1 MGLEGKNVLMV
12 IAPGNFRDEEYFDT
26 RAELEGKG
34 ASVTTASSASG
45 EITGMLGGKATPDI
59 GLDDAKAGDY
69 DAVVF
74 VGGAGASA
82 YFQDRKA
89 LDLARSASE
98 SGKIVAAICIAPS
111 ILANAGILRG
121 KRATSFS
128 SEQGNLEGRGATY
141 TGEAVTRDG
150 RIITGSGPSAAKGF
164 GQEIAKALSE

>member
-1 MGLEGKNVLMV
+1 MSLEGKNVLMV

-26 RAELEGKG
+26 RAELEGEG

-59 GLDDAKAGDY
+59 SLNDAKAGEY

-74 VGGAGASA
+74 IGGTGASA
-82 YFQDRKA
+82 YFQDMKA
-89 LDLARSASE
+89 LDLARSASD

-111 ILANAGILRG
+111 ILANAGILQG
-121 KRATSFS
+121 KKATSFS
-128 SEQGNLEGRGATY
+128 SEQGNLKSKGAEY
-141 TGEAVTRDG
+141 TGNDVTRDG
-150 RIITGSGPSAAKGF
+150 RIITGSGPAAAKGF